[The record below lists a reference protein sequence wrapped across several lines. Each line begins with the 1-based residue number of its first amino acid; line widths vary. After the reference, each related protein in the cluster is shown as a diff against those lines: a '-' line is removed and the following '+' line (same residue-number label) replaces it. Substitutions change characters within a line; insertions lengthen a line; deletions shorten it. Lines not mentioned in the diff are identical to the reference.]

1 MICAKPQSAPGALIG
16 KVIRGGIVKVRKKF
30 RTASERLNRAL
41 QEPEPPAL
49 KGARA
54 VLRGRG
60 CGNTPLLPDFSVNTV
75 KAEQSKAERVFRN
88 QRNERVKR
96 ISMQ

>member
-1 MICAKPQSAPGALIG
+1 
-16 KVIRGGIVKVRKKF
+16 F
-30 RTASERLNRAL
+30 RTVSERPNRAL

-60 CGNTPLLPDFSVNTV
+60 CGNTPLLPDCIKSIKICPSRMPNIRLGREKDFEEKNGY
-75 KAEQSKAERVFRN
+75 
-88 QRNERVKR
+88 
-96 ISMQ
+96 